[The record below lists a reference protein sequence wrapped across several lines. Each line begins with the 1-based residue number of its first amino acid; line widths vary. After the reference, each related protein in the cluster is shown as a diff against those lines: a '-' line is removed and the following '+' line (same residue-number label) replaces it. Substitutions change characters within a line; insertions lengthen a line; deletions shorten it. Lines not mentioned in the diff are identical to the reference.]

1 MALFLREPLFFGY
14 PENSECV
21 TTRDGWASIGY
32 PDAILEEEELQK
44 EIEGLEYANDKFF
57 ENVLMNLRKRAKEEF
72 ATIDKAVNR

>member
-1 MALFLREPLFFGY
+1 M
-14 PENSECV
+14 
-21 TTRDGWASIGY
+21 TIHDGWASIGY
-32 PDAILEEEELQK
+32 PDTILEEETLQK